1 MELAGTAGHEKH
13 IKMGRRCSF
22 ICFLRVNY
30 KGNIKSK
37 GF

>member
-22 ICFLRVNY
+22 ICFPAYQIQREH
-30 KGNIKSK
+30 KK
-37 GF
+37 

>member
-22 ICFLRVNY
+22 IFFSACQLQREH
-30 KGNIKSK
+30 KK
-37 GF
+37 